1 MSRLKKAGKLSVC
14 AALCMICMLLVPIF
28 RIPAHAAEAANIT
41 AVTTTAEKNE
51 TVKVVI
57 SLNSNPGIWGLRFK
71 VDYDHNA
78 LTLKSADAGTVFTSG
93 EITAPP
99 TLNEKEYI
107 FVADRSDFTDTTA
120 TGALV
125 TLTFQVKGDA
135 KAQSYPIGIKLE
147 DSIAVAG
154 NEVSLTTGNGSVT
167 VQEKPSKPDDEDSG
181 KPSKPDGGD
190 SGKPSKPDGGDSGK
204 PSKPD
209 GGNSENP
216 SKPGGDS
223 NTNGGTNQNN
233 AVKPENAAHPNT
245 GDNTLAFPFVLM
257 GIGSLAAIAVVTEV
271 KKAKGKK

>member
-1 MSRLKKAGKLSVC
+1 
-14 AALCMICMLLVPIF
+14 
-28 RIPAHAAEAANIT
+28 
-41 AVTTTAEKNE
+41 
-51 TVKVVI
+51 
-57 SLNSNPGIWGLRFK
+57 
-71 VDYDHNA
+71 
-78 LTLKSADAGTVFTSG
+78 
-93 EITAPP
+93 
-99 TLNEKEYI
+99 
-107 FVADRSDFTDTTA
+107 TA

-167 VQEKPSKPDDEDSG
+167 VQE